1 MQLVGAVAYG
11 RQTDRF
17 RFVGLEVTVHDI
29 LELGKDILVDVFTGD
44 ELAVVKT
51 DAVVKRS
58 SIN

>member
-11 RQTDRF
+11 RQ
-17 RFVGLEVTVHDI
+17 TVHDI

-51 DAVVKRS
+51 DAVVK
-58 SIN
+58 